1 VHYYVGVNS
10 SASLR
15 KEYELVVF
23 ENVVLRT
30 LCGPKR
36 LEATGDWR
44 KLHK

>member
-1 VHYYVGVNS
+1 VGVNS

-15 KEYELVVF
+15 EEYELVVF

-36 LEATGDWR
+36 
-44 KLHK
+44 

>member
-1 VHYYVGVNS
+1 MFYVGVNS

-15 KEYELVVF
+15 EEYELVES

-30 LCGPKR
+30 LFGPKR
-36 LEATGDWR
+36 QKATGDWR